1 MVFFCTLKFSLPLK
15 IALEPQTHSESVQV
29 CSSLGANTFMNPFL
43 KDPVAQPLGK
53 QPAAHWR
60 KPVKRHTVS
69 GLSRHAGLA
78 MMAAGL
84 TVGMPS
90 QALDVNAASVTQ
102 LESLRGI
109 GPRTAKMIVHER
121 SRAGAFASM
130 EDLSDRV
137 KGLGE
142 RRVRALS
149 QAGLEVKSTSSG
161 VSRTSNQDTLVMDLP
176 AGIRHTKRKS
186 QPAIAKPEI
195 IAPQSF

>member
-1 MVFFCTLKFSLPLK
+1 
-15 IALEPQTHSESVQV
+15 
-29 CSSLGANTFMNPFL
+29 MNPFL
-43 KDPVAQPLGK
+43 KDTVAQPLGV
-53 QPAAHWR
+53 QSPAHWR
-60 KPVKRHTVS
+60 KPVKKHSVS
-69 GLSRHAGLA
+69 DLSRRASLA

-84 TVGMPS
+84 TVGLPA
-90 QALDVNAASVTQ
+90 QALDVNAASVAQ

-121 SRAGAFASM
+121 GRAGAFASM

-149 QAGLEVKSTSSG
+149 QAGLEVRPAPPGTSMASNNDNL
-161 VSRTSNQDTLVMDLP
+161 VVASPKRNHDAKRTSQSV
-176 AGIRHTKRKS
+176 
-186 QPAIAKPEI
+186 IAKPEI

>member
-1 MVFFCTLKFSLPLK
+1 
-15 IALEPQTHSESVQV
+15 
-29 CSSLGANTFMNPFL
+29 MNPFL
-43 KDPVAQPLGK
+43 KDTVAQPLGV
-53 QPAAHWR
+53 QSAAHWR
-60 KPVKRHTVS
+60 KPVKKRSVS
-69 GLSRHAGLA
+69 SLSRRASLA

-84 TVGMPS
+84 SVGLPA
-90 QALDVNAASVTQ
+90 QALDVNAASAAQ

-142 RRVRALS
+142 RRVRSLS
-149 QAGLEVKSTSSG
+149 QAGLEVRSA
-161 VSRTSNQDTLVMDLP
+161 P
-176 AGIRHTKRKS
+176 AGASAAAVNDILVVEPPKGPHDTKRNS
-186 QPAIAKPEI
+186 QPTVAKPEI